1 MTDVRKMSSKLQTF
15 TNLFPEQ
22 PYKNIFTC
30 SVGADFPCL
39 CSYHYPIVPKG
50 KPKRFYHSVCKLEF
64 VFLGGEIVT
73 SIFYTDFIV
82 FDGITEYLCLK
93 ENLPQF

>member
-1 MTDVRKMSSKLQTF
+1 MTNVRKMSSKLQTF

-30 SVGADFPCL
+30 SVRADFPCL
-39 CSYHYPIVPKG
+39 YSYHYPIVPKG
-50 KPKRFYHSVCKLEF
+50 KPKRFYHAACKLEF